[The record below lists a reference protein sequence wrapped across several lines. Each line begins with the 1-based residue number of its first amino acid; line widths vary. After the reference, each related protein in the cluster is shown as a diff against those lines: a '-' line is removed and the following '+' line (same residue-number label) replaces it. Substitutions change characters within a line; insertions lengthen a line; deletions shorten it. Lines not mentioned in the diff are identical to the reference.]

1 MKLGEN
7 ISITLPSCITSSMK
21 GDKFTLS
28 NENMEKQGKNQRK
41 TRKNPNYLFFLNFP
55 HSGKARQA
63 YCAISRRVGEI
74 VITQI

>member
-1 MKLGEN
+1 MNRQAWKNKEK
-7 ISITLPSCITSSMK
+7 TK
-21 GDKFTLS
+21 
-28 NENMEKQGKNQRK
+28 EKQGKTQI
-41 TRKNPNYLFFLNFP
+41 TFFFLNFP